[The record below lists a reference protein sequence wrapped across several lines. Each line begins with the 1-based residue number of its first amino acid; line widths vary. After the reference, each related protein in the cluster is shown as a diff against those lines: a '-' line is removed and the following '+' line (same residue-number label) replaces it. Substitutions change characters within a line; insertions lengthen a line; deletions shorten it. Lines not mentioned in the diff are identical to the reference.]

1 MGIFNKKTHAE
12 VPVGE
17 DKAMTGPAGEGE
29 NIHMDETRGIVNT
42 TDPQVM
48 RNHFHARGR
57 PETPFYMVS
66 QVQSCNMSPLG
77 LLGFGLTTAL
87 LQGAVTTITEAGTT
101 SLTYCFALGY
111 GGLAQL
117 LAGMWEA
124 RRGKIFGAVVF
135 SSYGAFWISFGLFGV
150 LATPGVIEG
159 GAASPIPKGEQM
171 MLNLWGIIT
180 FGFFLASLALN
191 LALQTLLLLLTVT
204 FFLLAKGQRNTGVD
218 EVAGWFGIVTAGV
231 AIYMGIAEL
240 FNETHQRN
248 IFPLFPLNWLNLLMP
263 KSRKRMAPYDVARTE
278 ARTFP
283 TTQHEEGYNVSRTDP
298 RGFAPNQHDGAYDPA
313 SGAGLGGNRGPA
325 IQNRAPADNN
335 V

>member
-1 MGIFNKKTHAE
+1 MVLGIGRKKTHSE
-12 VPVGE
+12 VPANEKAVGE
-17 DKAMTGPAGEGE
+17 GAPEH
-29 NIHMDETRGIVNT
+29 NIHMDDTYDVVHNE
-42 TDPQVM
+42 DPAVV

-57 PETPFYMVS
+57 PQTPFYVVS

-87 LQGAVTTITEAGTT
+87 LQGAVTTITEPGTS
-101 SLTYCFALGY
+101 SLTYCFAIGY

-135 SSYGAFWISFGLFGV
+135 SSYGAFWISFGLFGI
-150 LATPGVIEG
+150 LSTPGVILG
-159 GAASPIPKGEQM
+159 GEANPIPQGEQM

-180 FGFFLASLALN
+180 FLFFLSSLALN

-204 FFLLAKGQRNTGVD
+204 FFLLAYGQRSAGVD
-218 EVAGWFGIVTAGV
+218 KVGGWFGIVTAAV
-231 AIYMGIAEL
+231 AIYMGFAEL

-248 IFPLFPLNWLNLLMP
+248 IFPLFPVNWVAMLLP
-263 KSRKRMAPYDVARTE
+263 TRRKPVPYDVNRTE
-278 ARTFP
+278 PRGFP
-283 TTQHEEGYNVSRTDP
+283 TTQGEYDY
-298 RGFAPNQHDGAYDPA
+298 DDPA
-313 SGAGLGGNRGPA
+313 MEANRPRTGAGGVHSSVPGDARMAGDT
-325 IQNRAPADNN
+325 R